1 MTFETSLRS
10 LARLSDKD
18 LERAWTWPEH
28 GMADLRNAFFYILMH
43 EQHALVTTA
52 SPANEAERILVLA
65 QRAFGD
71 LRGLLLAVPDTLL
84 DREPATLAPLAEPGA
99 LPRGEWTIRQT
110 MEHTIRVER
119 SYRAN
124 TQHALLRQD
133 DDPLTLPDERRPKPD
148 PADIAGDALA
158 IARALARRR
167 AETDHALGGTDAA
180 QLGRPTQWAAV
191 DEEFDVD
198 VRFRLHRFG
207 AHLVE
212 HTQQVDKTL
221 RQLGQ
226 METDAQ
232 AYVRQI
238 SIIRARHERRS
249 PESVRARLDAQVEA
263 VARAA
268 GL

>member
-1 MTFETSLRS
+1 MSFEESLRA

-18 LERAWTWPEH
+18 LERPWHWPQH
-28 GMADLRNAFFYILMH
+28 GAADLRNAFFYLLMH
-43 EQHALVTTA
+43 EQHALVAAATPT
-52 SPANEAERILVLA
+52 NEADRILALA

-71 LRGLLLAVPDTLL
+71 LRGLLLAVPDHLL
-84 DREPATLAPLAEPGA
+84 DKEPAP
-99 LPRGEWTIRQT
+99 GEWTIRQT
-110 MEHTIRVER
+110 MDHTIRVER

-124 TQHALLRQD
+124 TQHAVLRRD
-133 DDPLTLPDERRPKPD
+133 DDPLNLPDERRVKSD
-148 PADIAGDALA
+148 PADTAGDALA
-158 IARALARRR
+158 ITLALARRR
-167 AETDHALGGTDAA
+167 AETDAALAGTEAD
-180 QLGRPTQWAAV
+180 QLTRPTQWAAV

-249 PESVRARLDAQVEA
+249 SESVRARLDEAAAA
-263 VARAA
+263 VAQQV
-268 GL
+268 L

>member
-1 MTFETSLRS
+1 MTFERSLRE
-10 LARLSDKD
+10 LTRLTDKD
-18 LERAWTWPEH
+18 LERTWKWPEH
-28 GMADLRNAFFYILMH
+28 GKADLRNAFFYLLMH
-43 EQHALVTTA
+43 EQHALVSAATPT
-52 SPANEAERILVLA
+52 NEADRILALA

-71 LRGLLLAVPDTLL
+71 LRGLLLAVPDALL
-84 DREPATLAPLAEPGA
+84 DKEPAP
-99 LPRGEWTIRQT
+99 GEWPIRQT
-110 MEHTIRVER
+110 MRHTIRVER

-124 TQHALLRQD
+124 TQHALLRRD
-133 DDPLTLPDERRPKPD
+133 DDPLTLPEERRPQPD
-148 PADIAGDALA
+148 PADTEGDALA
-158 IARALARRR
+158 IVMALSRRR
-167 AETDHALGGTDAA
+167 AETDLALANTDGA
-180 QLGRPTQWAAV
+180 LLTRPTQWAAV

-212 HTQQVDKTL
+212 HTQQVEKTL

-249 PESVRARLDAQVEA
+249 PESARARLDEAIAA
-263 VARAA
+263 VAATAA
-268 GL
+268 